1 MLCMFL
7 SYLCK
12 INLIR
17 HPYHP
22 FNIHYRYRF
31 HAPDHLTYEVSWVSF
46 TSEKLENYNWN
57 YMDHY
62 ICTRGDTDFVLLE
75 VSAV

>member
-1 MLCMFL
+1 MIKKTK
-7 SYLCK
+7 YLFY
-12 INLIR
+12 NYNTR

-57 YMDHY
+57 YIDHY

-75 VSAV
+75 VSGI